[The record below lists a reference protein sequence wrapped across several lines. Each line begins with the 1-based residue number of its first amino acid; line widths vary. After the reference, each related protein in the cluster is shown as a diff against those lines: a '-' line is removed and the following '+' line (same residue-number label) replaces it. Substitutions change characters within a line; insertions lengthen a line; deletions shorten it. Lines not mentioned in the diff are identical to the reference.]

1 MPISWKQITLLAAL
15 LLAAVADCAEAPRRL
30 RLGELDERRDD
41 DCLVTV
47 EGTVVE
53 IANDEVDPEFTVLL
67 LKDEVIELPVFVNGP
82 FPRENLV
89 DAHVRVTGRYYRL
102 VHGVRRYS
110 GPFIQLAPSGLTVLK
125 TPPADRLDVPA
136 IDPEEPLTPN
146 DLAHMGRRSARG
158 RVLATWGGNR
168 LMLRVGTTTINVKLA
183 DGQPLPRSGQDVK
196 VAGHLRTDLYWLNL
210 IRAIWAPDT
219 PTEVRIDPPEDLSP
233 RNLWLS
239 EDGKTKFNTEYH
251 GWFIRF
257 RGIVRSLP
265 SEGSAA
271 RRLYLDADGHRIPVD
286 FSSNPSAAN
295 GLEVDCGVEVTGC
308 CLMETDSWHPQDV
321 FPQIRNMV
329 VVLRTP
335 DDLRILSRPPW
346 WTPARLLA
354 VIAVLATLLLGF
366 IVWNRILNRL
376 VERRSR
382 QLYRA
387 ELERASNRLKL
398 SERTRL
404 AVELHDTLSQN
415 LTGIALEIGA
425 GHHDRAQKCLKNCRE
440 ELKNCLWDLRNN
452 ALEEAQMDEAI
463 RRTLAPHLGDAHLT
477 VRFNVPRAR
486 LSDSLAHAVLR
497 IVRELAV
504 NAVRHGHAHEI
515 RIAGSL
521 EQDKL
526 LFSVRD
532 DGCGFD
538 PATAP
543 GMDEGHFGLHGVRER
558 VESMDGEMNITS
570 AAGQGTKVVLSLVT
584 KAT

>member
-1 MPISWKQITLLAAL
+1 MAIRWKQIALLAAL
-15 LLAAVADCAEAPRRL
+15 LLAAFADCGEAPRRL

-41 DCLVTV
+41 DSLVTV

-53 IANDEVDPEFTVLL
+53 IANDEVDPGFTVLL
-67 LKDEVIELPVFVNGP
+67 LRDGMVELPAFVEGP
-82 FPRENLV
+82 FPRENLL
-89 DAHVRVTGRYYRL
+89 DARVRVTGRYYRL
-102 VHGVRRYS
+102 VQGVRRHS
-110 GPFIQLAPSGLTVLK
+110 GPFVQLVPAGLTVLK
-125 TPPADRLDVPA
+125 APPADRLDVPA
-136 IDPEEPLTPN
+136 VDPDESLTPN
-146 DLAHMGRRSARG
+146 DLAHMGKRSARG

-168 LMLRVGTTTINVKLA
+168 LMLRVGSKTLNVKLA
-183 DGQPLPRSGQDVK
+183 DGQPLPRSGEDVK
-196 VAGHLRTDLYWLNL
+196 VAGYLRTDLYWLHL
-210 IRAIWAPDT
+210 IRAIWAPDE
-219 PTEVRIDPPEDLSP
+219 PTEVRIDPPEDLPP
-233 RNLWLS
+233 RRLRFS
-239 EDGKTKFNTEYH
+239 EDGKTQFYTEYH

-257 RGIVRSLP
+257 RGIVLNLP
-265 SEGSAA
+265 DEGSAD
-271 RRLYLDADGHRIPVD
+271 RRLYLDADGYRVLID
-286 FSSNPSAAN
+286 FSSNPSAAD
-295 GLEVDCGVEVTGC
+295 GLDVGCEVEVTGC

-321 FPQIRNMV
+321 FPQIRDTA

-354 VIAVLATLLLGF
+354 VIAVLAALLLGF

-387 ELERASNRLKL
+387 ELERAGNKLKL
-398 SERTRL
+398 GERTRL

-415 LTGIALEIGA
+415 LTGIALEIKA
-425 GHHDRAQKCLKNCRE
+425 GHLDLAQNCLRNCRE

-452 ALEEAQMDEAI
+452 ALEETQMDDAI
-463 RRTLAPHLGDAHLT
+463 RRTLAPHLGDTRLT
-477 VRFNVPRAR
+477 VRFSVPRAR

-504 NAVRHGHAHEI
+504 NAVRHGRAHEI
-515 RIAGSL
+515 RVAGSL

-538 PATAP
+538 PAAAP

-558 VESMDGEMNITS
+558 IESMEGEMNITS
-570 AAGQGTKVVLSLVT
+570 AAGRGTKVVLSLAT
-584 KAT
+584 KTT